1 MELPEWFAAWQ
12 AWLGLAIALGV
23 AELFSLDLVLLMLA
37 VGAVVGMAV
46 ALAGAP
52 FWLEAVA
59 AVAAAVGM
67 LAVVRPG
74 LVRRFHGGPELTL
87 GHAALIGKQAV
98 VVDEVNAQGGQIRIG
113 GEVWTA
119 RPYVETEVIEAGE
132 TVDIFEIKG
141 ATALVHRVPRLEP

>member
-87 GHAALIGKQAV
+87 GHAALIGRQAV